1 MTDEQIIKALECC
14 VIDESCKE
22 CSYKPEHQASGIY
35 CMEILMEDTLV
46 LIKRQQKKIEHY
58 KEARNKLLSASKLLS
73 KQVDEQQEKIESLK
87 KTSKSLYEAFEAACD
102 FEYKIR
108 RKAITEFVSKL
119 KSKADCSAMVF
130 RGEETYESKTYSIQ
144 ATILDDIVNETVG
157 DINAT
162 KKLHHKN

>member
-1 MTDEQIIKALECC
+1 MTDKQIIKALECC
-14 VIDESCKE
+14 GMNRE
-22 CSYKPEHQASGIY
+22 CPLDCPYAGDGLCTDNLKRDAA
-35 CMEILMEDTLV
+35 D
-46 LIKRQQKKIEHY
+46 LIEKQQKKIEHY
-58 KEARNKLLSASKLLS
+58 KEVRNKLLSASKLLS

-119 KSKADCSAMVF
+119 KSKAYCSAMVF
-130 RGEETYESKTYSIQ
+130 RGEEIYESKTYSIQ

-157 DINAT
+157 DINAI

>member
-1 MTDEQIIKALECC
+1 MTDKQIIKALECC
-14 VIDESCKE
+14 ASPVTTSNCGECTYRGVTWCATRLKID
-22 CSYKPEHQASGIY
+22 AA
-35 CMEILMEDTLV
+35 D
-46 LIKRQQKKIEHY
+46 LIEKQQKKIEHY

-119 KSKADCSAMVF
+119 KSKADYSAMIY
-130 RGEETYESKTYSIQ
+130 RGEEIYESKTYSIQ

>member
-1 MTDEQIIKALECC
+1 MTDEEIIKALECC
-14 VIDESCKE
+14 WKPMCGECPSPENIDVCRDE
-22 CSYKPEHQASGIY
+22 
-35 CMEILMEDTLV
+35 LMKDALE

-108 RKAITEFVSKL
+108 RKAITEFTAKL
-119 KSKADCSAMVF
+119 NSGFARDHLYNGSYVLALIEAIEKGMDGADN
-130 RGEETYESKTYSIQ
+130 G
-144 ATILDDIVNETVG
+144 
-157 DINAT
+157 
-162 KKLHHKN
+162 KKV